1 MVEQTVSGGV
11 LEKTECGQT
20 DCRQTHNFMT
30 DPSTLHASVHGPE
43 ERVAAPLLFEGTQ
56 GQGY

>member
-1 MVEQTVSGGV
+1 MVSGGV
-11 LEKTECGQT
+11 LLEKTECGQT
-20 DCRQTHNFMT
+20 DCRRTHNFRT
-30 DPSTLHASVHGPE
+30 DPSTLRASVHGPE